1 MTKDTKNIV
10 IAILVVA
17 LIAVTCLWIKDRR
30 NSDPL
35 KNLSIQLDEHK
46 SKVESACSSMEAEG
60 AKASCDVALSEL
72 KTFLSQLDKLSN

>member
-46 SKVESACSSMEAEG
+46 SKVESACSSM
-60 AKASCDVALSEL
+60 
-72 KTFLSQLDKLSN
+72 